1 MDLNL
6 EYINYRDWS
15 QCLSLGTQT
24 GHVCTPEDP
33 CPKHLH
39 EYKVGG
45 VRIIV
50 FVYLSD
56 LKLVEHFEYCLDSW
70 DLEYQTPIEIL
81 ERNSSNI
88 IVSFYPAADTENISD
103 PETRRGCP
111 RRR

>member
-50 FVYLSD
+50 FVYLFVFLLS
-56 LKLVEHFEYCLDSW
+56 
-70 DLEYQTPIEIL
+70 IELTIIC
-81 ERNSSNI
+81 NS
-88 IVSFYPAADTENISD
+88 
-103 PETRRGCP
+103 
-111 RRR
+111 